1 MATIT
6 LHEAQQ
12 RLVEL
17 VEQLAPGDAV
27 VITRNDRPVARLVG
41 EPAQDEPSRRQLGT
55 LAGTV
60 TYIAPDFDAPLD
72 DFREYM
78 P

>member
-1 MATIT
+1 MATVT
-6 LHEAQQ
+6 LHEAQE

-17 VEQLAPGDAV
+17 VENLAPGDAV
-27 VITRNDRPVARLVG
+27 VITRDERPVARLVG
-41 EPAQDEPSRRQLGT
+41 EPAGVGQQSRRLGT

-60 TYIAPDFDAPLD
+60 TFIAPDFDAPLD
-72 DFREYM
+72 EFRAYI